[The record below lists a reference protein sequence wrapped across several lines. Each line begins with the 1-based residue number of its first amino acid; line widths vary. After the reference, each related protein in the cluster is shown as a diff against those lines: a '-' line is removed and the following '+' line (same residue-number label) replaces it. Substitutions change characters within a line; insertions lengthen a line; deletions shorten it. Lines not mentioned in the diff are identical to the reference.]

1 MELGNDKRKEGTAA
15 MKDTANQYVALDVHQ
30 ATLVVSV
37 RDENGSIRM
46 HATVPTEQKAIV
58 DLLRGL
64 RGRIHVAFEEGTQS
78 QWLHDVIKPNAERV
92 VVCNLRGQSQTTNK
106 SDRIDADRLSELLR
120 IGSLKAV
127 YHGASELTTLKEL
140 MRSYVNLV
148 EDSTRVMLRIKALFR
163 ARAIKTPGTSVYCA
177 AQRKEWLAK
186 LENRGAR
193 ARAVGLYEELDVLQA
208 LRPKAKATMIAE
220 ARRQPGWKVLLSI
233 PFLGPIRVST
243 ILAIVATP
251 WRFRTKRQLWSYVGL
266 AVVTRSSADDE
277 FVDGKLRRRKR
288 APLTRGLNRNH
299 NPRLKEVFKGAANA
313 AACTEGPLKDKYE
326 KSVAGGVREE
336 MARLTLARTITS
348 IALRLWKKGEL
359 WDPSKVTMQGT

>member
-1 MELGNDKRKEGTAA
+1 

-37 RDENGSIRM
+37 RDESGSIRM
-46 HATVPTEQKAIV
+46 HATVPTEQRAIV

-64 RGRIHVAFEEGTQS
+64 SGRIHVAFEEGTQS

-106 SDRIDADRLSELLR
+106 SDRLDADRLSELLR

-140 MRSYVNLV
+140 MRSYVNVV

-163 ARAIKTPGTSVYCA
+163 ARAIKTPGTAVYRA

-193 ARAVGLYEELDVLQA
+193 ARAAGLYEELDVLQE
-208 LRPKAKATMIAE
+208 LRPNAKTAMMAE
-220 ARRQPGWKVLLSI
+220 ARRQSLSQSASMRSLLLVVSLR
-233 PFLGPIRVST
+233 PRTLGGCGAS
-243 ILAIVATP
+243 ATG
-251 WRFRTKRQLWSYVGL
+251 S
-266 AVVTRSSADDE
+266 
-277 FVDGKLRRRKR
+277 
-288 APLTRGLNRNH
+288 
-299 NPRLKEVFKGAANA
+299 
-313 AACTEGPLKDKYE
+313 
-326 KSVAGGVREE
+326 
-336 MARLTLARTITS
+336 
-348 IALRLWKKGEL
+348 
-359 WDPSKVTMQGT
+359 